1 MRLWEM
7 SDILNVLMIVLA
19 VFTAMVMVAMLIT
32 AVLIIISMIMEMGGR
47 NDD

>member
-1 MRLWEM
+1 M